1 MNLGLAVK
9 TLRKNKGL
17 TQGNLCEMVG
27 ITQSYLSQVEN
38 GNKEPSIYVVKKI
51 ANALEIPMAM
61 LFWFALTEKDVDDS
75 KVQLFKSLKP
85 SVDSKGQ
92 VFRLLKPSVD
102 SKVKVFRLL
111 KPSVVS
117 ISTDLIK

>member
-51 ANALEIPMAM
+51 ADALGIPMAF
-61 LFWFALTEKDVDDS
+61 LFWFTLTEKDIDDN
-75 KVQLFKSLKP
+75 KVQLFKSSKS
-85 SVDSKGQ
+85 SVDDKGQ
-92 VFRLLKPSVD
+92 VFRLLKPSAD

-111 KPSVVS
+111 KPSVDGLV
-117 ISTDLIK
+117 DDFLN

>member
-17 TQGNLCEMVG
+17 TQGNLCEMIG

-51 ANALEIPMAM
+51 ADALGIPMAL
-61 LFWFALTEKDVDDS
+61 LFWFALTEKDIDDN
-75 KVQLFKSLKP
+75 KVQLFKSSKS
-85 SVDSKGQ
+85 SVDDKGQ
-92 VFRLLKPSVD
+92 VFRLLKPSAD

-111 KPSVVS
+111 
-117 ISTDLIK
+117 INN